1 VAEQGSGFD
10 QGAISM
16 TTRIGTG
23 GPTTGVSAAPS
34 AARVTA
40 APGQPFKAV
49 MSAGAAA
56 ILSGAEQAVTRLP
69 GGPILAAAFRPG
81 PGDLGPVQHTPAV
94 AASAGSLT
102 PEGSSGTANATGAV
116 AGATAVPG
124 AGGGEN
130 GGVEAALNQSANQN
144 LYFIEVQER
153 ISAESR
159 SYSAISN
166 VLKARHD
173 TVKNAI
179 GNIR

>member
-1 VAEQGSGFD
+1 
-10 QGAISM
+10 M

-23 GPTTGVSAAPS
+23 GPSTGVSASAS

-40 APGQPFKAV
+40 PPGQPFKAV
-49 MSAGAAA
+49 MNAGANV

-69 GGPILAAAFRPG
+69 GGPILAAALRPTPS
-81 PGDLGPVQHTPAV
+81 PGDLGPPQT
-94 AASAGSLT
+94 SAGAGSVGSLT
-102 PEGSSGTANATGAV
+102 PEGS
-116 AGATAVPG
+116 AGAAGPLAAPGVPG
-124 AGGGEN
+124 AGAEN

-144 LYFIEVQER
+144 LYFIEIQER

>member
-1 VAEQGSGFD
+1 
-10 QGAISM
+10 M

-23 GPTTGVSAAPS
+23 SPSTGVMAANS

-40 APGQPFKAV
+40 PPAQPFKA
-49 MSAGAAA
+49 MMGAGANA
-56 ILSGAEQAVTRLP
+56 ILSGAEAAVTRLP
-69 GGPILAAAFRPG
+69 GGPILAAALRPG
-81 PGDLGPVQHTPAV
+81 PGDVGGAQTGVGATAALGSSTPEGTAGT
-94 AASAGSLT
+94 AGLGSGPASAG
-102 PEGSSGTANATGAV
+102 
-116 AGATAVPG
+116 
-124 AGGGEN
+124 N

-144 LYFIEVQER
+144 LYFIEIQER

>member
-1 VAEQGSGFD
+1 
-10 QGAISM
+10 M

-23 GPTTGVSAAPS
+23 GPGTGVTATAS

-40 APGQPFKAV
+40 APGQPFKAM
-49 MSAGAAA
+49 MSAGKNA
-56 ILSGAEQAVTRLP
+56 ILSGAESAVTRLP
-69 GGPILAAAFRPG
+69 GGPILAAALRP
-81 PGDLGPVQHTPAV
+81 
-94 AASAGSLT
+94 SAGDVGPAQTGAGGAAALGGVGSST
-102 PEGSSGTANATGAV
+102 PEGAAGTAGIGGGQGGGTAASGT
-116 AGATAVPG
+116 
-124 AGGGEN
+124 EN

-144 LYFIEVQER
+144 LYFIEIQER

>member
-1 VAEQGSGFD
+1 
-10 QGAISM
+10 M

-23 GPTTGVSAAPS
+23 GPSTGVSASPS

-40 APGQPFKAV
+40 PPGQPFKAV
-49 MSAGAAA
+49 MSAGANA

-69 GGPILAAAFRPG
+69 GGPILAAALRP
-81 PGDLGPVQHTPAV
+81 TPQDVGSAPTGGA
-94 AASAGSLT
+94 AASSSGSALPEGTAGS
-102 PEGSSGTANATGAV
+102 
-116 AGATAVPG
+116 AGA
-124 AGGGEN
+124 AGGGAAGAEN

-144 LYFIEVQER
+144 LYFIEIQER

>member
-1 VAEQGSGFD
+1 
-10 QGAISM
+10 M

-23 GPTTGVSAAPS
+23 GPSTGVSTAPS

-49 MSAGAAA
+49 MSAGATA

-69 GGPILAAAFRPG
+69 GGPILAAALRP
-81 PGDLGPVQHTPAV
+81 
-94 AASAGSLT
+94 SAGEVGPAQTGAGAVTAGASTSLS
-102 PEGSSGTANATGAV
+102 PEGTAGTAGLPGGGA
-116 AGATAVPG
+116 AGA
-124 AGGGEN
+124 EN

-144 LYFIEVQER
+144 LYFIEIQER

>member
-1 VAEQGSGFD
+1 
-10 QGAISM
+10 M

-23 GPTTGVSAAPS
+23 GPSTGVAATPS

-40 APGQPFKAV
+40 APAQPFKAV
-49 MSAGAAA
+49 MSAGASA
-56 ILSGAEQAVTRLP
+56 ILNGAEQAVTRLP
-69 GGPILAAAFRPG
+69 GGPILAAALRPTAADVG
-81 PGDLGPVQHTPAV
+81 PAQTGAGT
-94 AASAGSLT
+94 ASALSSSL
-102 PEGSSGTANATGAV
+102 PEGTAGTAGAATGSGTAGA
-116 AGATAVPG
+116 
-124 AGGGEN
+124 EN

-144 LYFIEVQER
+144 LYFIEIQER

>member
-1 VAEQGSGFD
+1 
-10 QGAISM
+10 M

-23 GPTTGVSAAPS
+23 GPGTGVSASAS

-40 APGQPFKAV
+40 PPGQPFKAM
-49 MSAGAAA
+49 MSAGASA

-69 GGPILAAAFRPG
+69 GGPILAAALRPA
-81 PGDLGPVQHTPAV
+81 PGDVGPAQRSAGAAPSLAPEGGSGS
-94 AASAGSLT
+94 AASGVGAGAAAAGG
-102 PEGSSGTANATGAV
+102 EGSSI
-116 AGATAVPG
+116 
-124 AGGGEN
+124 
-130 GGVEAALNQSANQN
+130 EAALSQSANQN

-159 SYSAISN
+159 NYSTISN

>member
-1 VAEQGSGFD
+1 
-10 QGAISM
+10 M

-23 GPTTGVSAAPS
+23 GPSTGVSASAS

-40 APGQPFKAV
+40 PAGQPFKA
-49 MSAGAAA
+49 MIGAGANA

-69 GGPILAAAFRPG
+69 GGPILAAAFRPTAADVG
-81 PGDLGPVQHTPAV
+81 PAS
-94 AASAGSLT
+94 AASVASGGVPGGVASLS
-102 PEGSSGTANATGAV
+102 PEGSA
-116 AGATAVPG
+116 G
-124 AGGGEN
+124 AGGVSGGVAAAGAEG

-144 LYFIEVQER
+144 LYFIEIQER

>member
-1 VAEQGSGFD
+1 
-10 QGAISM
+10 M

-23 GPTTGVSAAPS
+23 GPGTGVTATAS

-40 APGQPFKAV
+40 APGQPFKAM
-49 MSAGAAA
+49 MSAGKNA
-56 ILSGAEQAVTRLP
+56 ILSGAESAVTRLP
-69 GGPILAAAFRPG
+69 GGPILAAALRP
-81 PGDLGPVQHTPAV
+81 
-94 AASAGSLT
+94 SAGDVGPAQTGAGTAAGLGGVGSST
-102 PEGSSGTANATGAV
+102 PEGTAGTGGLGSG
-116 AGATAVPG
+116 AGAPG
-124 AGGGEN
+124 TEN

-144 LYFIEVQER
+144 LYFIEIQER

>member
-1 VAEQGSGFD
+1 
-10 QGAISM
+10 M

-23 GPTTGVSAAPS
+23 GPSTGVSTSPS

-40 APGQPFKAV
+40 PPGQPFKAM
-49 MSAGAAA
+49 MSAGASA
-56 ILSGAEQAVTRLP
+56 ILSGAEQAVSRLP
-69 GGPILAAAFRPG
+69 GGPILAAALRP
-81 PGDLGPVQHTPAV
+81 
-94 AASAGSLT
+94 SAGDVGPAQTSAGAVTAGGAGTLS
-102 PEGSSGTANATGAV
+102 PEGTAGTAG
-116 AGATAVPG
+116 AGAGAPG
-124 AGGGEN
+124 GGSGEN

-144 LYFIEVQER
+144 LYFIEIQER

-166 VLKARHD
+166 VMKARHD

>member
-1 VAEQGSGFD
+1 
-10 QGAISM
+10 M

-23 GPTTGVSAAPS
+23 GPATGVTATPS

-49 MSAGAAA
+49 MSAGANA

-81 PGDLGPVQHTPAV
+81 PSDFGPAQHTPAS
-94 AASAGSLT
+94 AAAAGSFT
-102 PEGSSGTANATGAV
+102 PEGGGGTAGTAPGAAISG
-116 AGATAVPG
+116 AGA
-124 AGGGEN
+124 GEN